1 MLEENNK
8 ILQIIKF
15 PTCFTFTLHHPEL
28 LAQSVYTQSLFFG
41 LFKCPCPKY
50 IKYYIDTAEAAKFSV
65 GKF

>member
-1 MLEENNK
+1 MLEENNE

-15 PTCFTFTLHHPEL
+15 TTYFTFTLHNPEL
-28 LAQSVYTQSLFFG
+28 LAQSIYTHSLFFG

-50 IKYYIDTAEAAKFSV
+50 IYYIDTVEAAKFSV